1 MLELTQSTQP
11 NWVELYTEG
20 GTDYA
25 GKYLLLTSAN
35 KINNLYKSGLSTGYY
50 SHDGA
55 ENGLFTY
62 FTSDDGVNYYL
73 MSTNVPTPWTQ
84 IAWKQ
89 LQVSGSTYYTKQIG
103 GNYQIEK
110 IGDAYYV
117 SRVAVD
123 QYNGAPAGVF
133 TVMGNKS
140 TPCVG
145 VNKFMG
151 FRFSMGFATN
161 LVVAGSNVEVYYR

>member
-1 MLELTQSTQP
+1 M
-11 NWVELYTEG
+11 VVEG
-20 GTDYA
+20 GGAWKYA
-25 GKYLLLTSAN
+25 GKFTTREHVNPFTITQDEKGNPLSFTELFLRVNLRWFHLSSNSSAN
-35 KINNLYKSGLSTGYY
+35 RGIDLLG
-50 SHDGA
+50 
-55 ENGLFTY
+55 
-62 FTSDDGVNYYL
+62 DDGKWYG
-73 MSTNVPTPWTQ
+73 TNLNNVTALKLTKAET
-84 IAWKQ
+84 IEGVEV
-89 LQVSGSTYYTKQIG
+89 LETDVSPI
-103 GNYQIEK
+103 QIEK

-123 QYNGAPAGVF
+123 PYNNATAGVF